1 MKDKKAAAILM
12 ELLDKFPFSD
22 EEKEA
27 LKSAIGILTWSSLAE
42 SRIKA
47 KKDKLRKST
56 IWNKKIAK

>member
-12 ELLDKFPFSD
+12 ELLEKYPLNG

-27 LKSAIGILTWSSLAE
+27 VRSAIGILTWSSLAE

-47 KKDKLRKST
+47 KKDKLEKST
-56 IWNKKIAK
+56 IWNKKIA